1 VKLYDLPPSP
11 NARRVRIF
19 IAEKGLDIPLV
30 PVNMMTGEN
39 RTDDYL
45 AKNSLGKMPLL
56 ELDDGTC
63 IAESAAIC
71 RYLEEMNPNP
81 PLMGRDAVD
90 RALVDMWHRRMEFE
104 FLMPMISIFLHT
116 GEMWKDRVSQI
127 PQLAEAVTEN
137 VKASMEWLDKELE
150 GKKLEGKE
158 FIAGEDYTVADIT
171 AQCAF
176 VMGKAALGIRI
187 PEELLNLS
195 GWFTRVSSRPTAR
208 A

>member
-1 VKLYDLPPSP
+1 MKLYDLAPSP

-19 IAEKGLDIPLV
+19 IAEKGLEIPIV

-39 RTDDYL
+39 QSEDYL

-81 PLMGRDAVD
+81 PLMGRNPLEK
-90 RALVDMWHRRMEFE
+90 ALVEMWHRRMELE
-104 FLMPMISIFLHT
+104 FLIPMITIFLHT
-116 GEMWKDRVSQI
+116 GEMWKDRVTQI
-127 PQLAEAVTEN
+127 PQVAETGILN
-137 VKASMEWLDKELE
+137 VKERMEWLDKELD
-150 GKKLEGKE
+150 GKE
-158 FIAGEDYTVADIT
+158 FITGEDYTVADIA

-176 VMGKAALGIRI
+176 VMGKAALGLRI
-187 PEELLNLS
+187 AEDQLNLS
-195 GWFTRVSSRPTAR
+195 NWFTRVSSRPTAR

>member
-1 VKLYDLPPSP
+1 MKLYDLPPSP

-19 IAEKGLDIPLV
+19 IAEKGLEIPIV

-39 RTDDYL
+39 QSEDYL

-81 PLMGRDAVD
+81 PLMGRNPLE
-90 RALVDMWHRRMEFE
+90 RALVEMWHRRMELE
-104 FLMPMISIFLHT
+104 FLIPMITIFLHT
-116 GEMWKDRVSQI
+116 GEMWKDRVTQI
-127 PQLAEAVTEN
+127 PQVAETGILN
-137 VKASMEWLDKELE
+137 VKERIEWLDRELD
-150 GKKLEGKE
+150 GKE
-158 FIAGEDYTVADIT
+158 FITGEDYTVADIA

-176 VMGKAALGIRI
+176 VMGKAALGLRI
-187 PEELLNLS
+187 AEDQLNLS
-195 GWFTRVSSRPTAR
+195 NWFTRVSSRPTAR

>member
-19 IAEKGLDIPLV
+19 IAEKGLEIPMV

-39 RTDDYL
+39 QSEGYL

-81 PLMGRDAVD
+81 PLMGRNPLEI
-90 RALVDMWHRRMEFE
+90 ALVEMWHRRMELE
-104 FLMPMISIFLHT
+104 FLIPMITIFLHT
-116 GEMWKDRVSQI
+116 GEMWKDRVTQI
-127 PQLAEAVTEN
+127 PQVAETGILN
-137 VKASMEWLDKELE
+137 VKERMEWLDRELD
-150 GKKLEGKE
+150 GKE
-158 FIAGEDYTVADIT
+158 FITGEDYTVADIA

-176 VMGKAALGIRI
+176 VMGKAALGLRI
-187 PEELLNLS
+187 AEDQLNLS
-195 GWFTRVSSRPTAR
+195 NWFTRVSSRPTAR

>member
-1 VKLYDLPPSP
+1 MKLYDLPPSP

-19 IAEKGLDIPLV
+19 IAEKGLEIPIV

-39 RTDDYL
+39 QSEDYL

-71 RYLEEMNPNP
+71 RYLEEMNPNT
-81 PLMGRDAVD
+81 PLLGRNPLE
-90 RALVDMWHRRMEFE
+90 RALVEMWHRRMELE
-104 FLMPMISIFLHT
+104 FLIPMITIFLHT
-116 GEMWKDRVSQI
+116 GEMWKDRVTQI
-127 PQLAEAVTEN
+127 PQVAETGILN
-137 VKASMEWLDKELE
+137 VKERMEWLDRELD
-150 GKKLEGKE
+150 GKE
-158 FIAGEDYTVADIT
+158 FITGEDYTVADIA

-176 VMGKAALGIRI
+176 VMGKAALGLRI
-187 PEELLNLS
+187 AEDQLNLS
-195 GWFTRVSSRPTAR
+195 NWFTRVSSRPTAR

>member
-1 VKLYDLPPSP
+1 MKLHDLPPSP

-19 IAEKGLDIPLV
+19 IAEKGLEIPIV

-39 RTDDYL
+39 QSEGYL

-81 PLMGRDAVD
+81 PLMGRNPLE
-90 RALVDMWHRRMEFE
+90 RALVEMWHRRMELE
-104 FLMPMISIFLHT
+104 FLIPMITIFLHT
-116 GEMWKDRVSQI
+116 GEMWKDRVTQI
-127 PQLAEAVTEN
+127 PQVAETGILN
-137 VKASMEWLDKELE
+137 VKERMEWLDRELD
-150 GKKLEGKE
+150 GKE
-158 FIAGEDYTVADIT
+158 FITGEDYTVADIA

-176 VMGKAALGIRI
+176 VMGKAALGLRI
-187 PEELLNLS
+187 AEDQLNLS
-195 GWFTRVSSRPTAR
+195 NWFTRVSSRPTAR

>member
-1 VKLYDLPPSP
+1 MKLYDLPPSP

-19 IAEKGLDIPLV
+19 IAEKGLEIPIV

-39 RTDDYL
+39 QSEDYL

-81 PLMGRDAVD
+81 PLMGRNPLE
-90 RALVDMWHRRMEFE
+90 RALVEMWHRRMELE
-104 FLMPMISIFLHT
+104 FLIPMITIFLHT
-116 GEMWKDRVSQI
+116 GEMWKDRVTQI
-127 PQLAEAVTEN
+127 PQVAETGILN
-137 VKASMEWLDKELE
+137 VKERMEWLDKELD
-150 GKKLEGKE
+150 GKE
-158 FIAGEDYTVADIT
+158 FITGEDYTIADIA

-176 VMGKAALGIRI
+176 VMGKAALGLRI
-187 PEELLNLS
+187 AEDQLNLS
-195 GWFTRVSSRPTAR
+195 NWFTRVSSRPTAR

>member
-1 VKLYDLPPSP
+1 MKLYDLPPSP

-19 IAEKGLDIPLV
+19 IAEKGLEIPIV

-39 RTDDYL
+39 QSEDYL
-45 AKNSLGKMPLL
+45 AKNPLGKMPLL

-81 PLMGRDAVD
+81 PLMGRNPLEK
-90 RALVDMWHRRMEFE
+90 ALVEMWHRRMEFE
-104 FLMPMISIFLHT
+104 FLIPVITIFLHT
-116 GEMWKDRVSQI
+116 GEMWKDRVTQI
-127 PQLAEAVTEN
+127 PQVAETGILN
-137 VKASMEWLDKELE
+137 VKERMEWLDRELD
-150 GKKLEGKE
+150 GKE
-158 FIAGEDYTVADIT
+158 FITGEDYTVADIA

-176 VMGKAALGIRI
+176 VMGKAALGLRI
-187 PEELLNLS
+187 AEDQLNLS
-195 GWFTRVSSRPTAR
+195 NWFTRVSSRPTAR

>member
-1 VKLYDLPPSP
+1 MKLYDLPPSP

-19 IAEKGLDIPLV
+19 IAEKGLEIPIV

-39 RTDDYL
+39 QSEDYL

-63 IAESAAIC
+63 IAESVAIC

-81 PLMGRDAVD
+81 PLMGRNPLEK
-90 RALVDMWHRRMEFE
+90 ALVEMWHRRMELE
-104 FLMPMISIFLHT
+104 FLIPMVTIFLHT
-116 GEMWKDRVSQI
+116 GEMWKDRVTQI
-127 PQLAEAVTEN
+127 PQVAETRTLY
-137 VKASMEWLDKELE
+137 VKERMEWLDRELN
-150 GKKLEGKE
+150 GKE
-158 FIAGEDYTVADIT
+158 FITGEDYTVADIA

-176 VMGKAALGIRI
+176 VMGKAALGLRI
-187 PEELLNLS
+187 AEDQLNLS
-195 GWFTRVSSRPTAR
+195 NWFTRVSSRPTAR

>member
-1 VKLYDLPPSP
+1 MKLYDLPPSP

-19 IAEKGLDIPLV
+19 IAEKGLEIPIV

-39 RTDDYL
+39 QSEDYL

-81 PLMGRDAVD
+81 PLMGQNPLE
-90 RALVDMWHRRMEFE
+90 RALVEMWHRRMELE
-104 FLMPMISIFLHT
+104 FLIPMITIFLHT
-116 GEMWKDRVSQI
+116 GEMWKDRVTQI
-127 PQLAEAVTEN
+127 PQVAETGILN
-137 VKASMEWLDKELE
+137 VKERMEWLDRELD
-150 GKKLEGKE
+150 GKE
-158 FIAGEDYTVADIT
+158 FITGEDYTIADIA

-176 VMGKAALGIRI
+176 VMGKAALGLRI
-187 PEELLNLS
+187 AEDQLNLS
-195 GWFTRVSSRPTAR
+195 NWFTRVSSRPTAR

>member
-1 VKLYDLPPSP
+1 MKLYDLPPSP

-19 IAEKGLDIPLV
+19 IAEKGLEIPIV

-39 RTDDYL
+39 QSEGYL

-81 PLMGRDAVD
+81 PLMGRNPLE
-90 RALVDMWHRRMEFE
+90 RALVEMWHRRMEFE
-104 FLMPMISIFLHT
+104 FLIPVITIFLHT
-116 GEMWKDRVSQI
+116 GEMWKDRVTQI
-127 PQLAEAVTEN
+127 PQVAETGILN
-137 VKASMEWLDKELE
+137 VKERMEWLDRELD
-150 GKKLEGKE
+150 GKE
-158 FIAGEDYTVADIT
+158 FITGEDYTVADIA

-176 VMGKAALGIRI
+176 VMGKAALGLRI
-187 PEELLNLS
+187 AEDQLNLS
-195 GWFTRVSSRPTAR
+195 NWFTRVSSRPTAR

>member
-1 VKLYDLPPSP
+1 MKLYDLPPSP

-19 IAEKGLDIPLV
+19 IAEKGLEIPIV
-30 PVNMMTGEN
+30 PVNMIMGEN
-39 RTDDYL
+39 QSEDYL

-81 PLMGRDAVD
+81 PLMGRNPLE
-90 RALVDMWHRRMEFE
+90 RALVEMWHRRMELE
-104 FLMPMISIFLHT
+104 FLIPMITIFLHT
-116 GEMWKDRVSQI
+116 GEMWKDRVTQI
-127 PQLAEAVTEN
+127 PQVAETGILN
-137 VKASMEWLDKELE
+137 VKERMEWLDRELD
-150 GKKLEGKE
+150 GKE
-158 FIAGEDYTVADIT
+158 FITGEDYTVADIA

-176 VMGKAALGIRI
+176 VMGKAALGLRI
-187 PEELLNLS
+187 AEDQLNLS
-195 GWFTRVSSRPTAR
+195 NWFTRVSSRPTAR

>member
-1 VKLYDLPPSP
+1 MKLFDLPPSP

-19 IAEKGLDIPLV
+19 IAEKGLEIPIV

-39 RTDDYL
+39 QTEDYL

-81 PLMGRDAVD
+81 PLMGRNPLEK
-90 RALVDMWHRRMEFE
+90 ALVEMWHRRMELE
-104 FLMPMISIFLHT
+104 FLIPMITIFLHT
-116 GEMWKDRVSQI
+116 GEMWKDRVTQI
-127 PQLAEAVTEN
+127 PQVAETGILN
-137 VKASMEWLDKELE
+137 VKERMEWLDKELD
-150 GKKLEGKE
+150 GKE
-158 FIAGEDYTVADIT
+158 FITGEDYTVADIA

-176 VMGKAALGIRI
+176 VMGKAALGLRI
-187 PEELLNLS
+187 AEDQLNLS
-195 GWFTRVSSRPTAR
+195 NWFTRVSSRPTAR

>member
-1 VKLYDLPPSP
+1 MKLYDLPPSP

-19 IAEKGLDIPLV
+19 IAEKGLEIPIV

-39 RTDDYL
+39 QSEDYL

-81 PLMGRDAVD
+81 PLMGRNPLE
-90 RALVDMWHRRMEFE
+90 RALVEMWHRRMELE
-104 FLMPMISIFLHT
+104 FLIPMITIFLHN
-116 GEMWKDRVSQI
+116 GEMWKDRVRQI
-127 PQLAEAVTEN
+127 PQVADTGILN
-137 VKASMEWLDKELE
+137 VKERIEWLDRELD
-150 GKKLEGKE
+150 GKE
-158 FIAGEDYTVADIT
+158 FITGEDYTVADIA

-176 VMGKAALGIRI
+176 VMGKAALGLRI
-187 PEELLNLS
+187 AEDQLNLS
-195 GWFTRVSSRPTAR
+195 NWFTRVSSRPTAR

>member
-1 VKLYDLPPSP
+1 MKLYDLPPSP

-19 IAEKGLDIPLV
+19 IAEKGLEIPIV

-39 RTDDYL
+39 QSEGYL

-81 PLMGRDAVD
+81 PLMGRNPLE
-90 RALVDMWHRRMEFE
+90 RALVEMWHRRMEFE
-104 FLMPMISIFLHT
+104 FLIPVITIFLHT
-116 GEMWKDRVSQI
+116 GEMWKDRVTQI
-127 PQLAEAVTEN
+127 PQVAETGILN
-137 VKASMEWLDKELE
+137 VKERMEWLDRELD
-150 GKKLEGKE
+150 GKE
-158 FIAGEDYTVADIT
+158 FITGEDYTVADIT

-176 VMGKAALGIRI
+176 VMAKAALGLRI
-187 PEELLNLS
+187 AEDQLKLS
-195 GWFTRVSSRPTAR
+195 NWFTRVSSRPTAR

>member
-1 VKLYDLPPSP
+1 MKLYDLPPSP

-19 IAEKGLDIPLV
+19 IAEKGLEIPIV

-39 RTDDYL
+39 QSEDYL

-81 PLMGRDAVD
+81 PLMGRNPLE
-90 RALVDMWHRRMEFE
+90 RALVEMWHRRMELE
-104 FLMPMISIFLHT
+104 FLIPMITIFLHT
-116 GEMWKDRVSQI
+116 GEMWKDRVTQI
-127 PQLAEAVTEN
+127 PQVAETRTLY
-137 VKASMEWLDKELE
+137 VKERMEWLNSELD
-150 GKKLEGKE
+150 GKE
-158 FIAGEDYTVADIT
+158 YITGEDYTVADIA

-176 VMGKAALGIRI
+176 VMGKAALGLRI
-187 PEELLNLS
+187 AEDQLNLS
-195 GWFTRVSSRPTAR
+195 NWFTRVSSRPTAR

>member
-1 VKLYDLPPSP
+1 MKLYDLSPSP

-19 IAEKGLDIPLV
+19 IAEKGLEIPIV

-39 RTDDYL
+39 QSEDYL

-81 PLMGRDAVD
+81 PLMGRNPLE
-90 RALVDMWHRRMEFE
+90 RALVEMWHRRMELE
-104 FLMPMISIFLHT
+104 FLIPMITIFLHT
-116 GEMWKDRVSQI
+116 GEMWKDRVTQI
-127 PQLAEAVTEN
+127 PQVAETGILN
-137 VKASMEWLDKELE
+137 VKERMEWLDRELD
-150 GKKLEGKE
+150 GKE
-158 FIAGEDYTVADIT
+158 FITGEDYTIADIA

-176 VMGKAALGIRI
+176 VMGKAALGLRI
-187 PEELLNLS
+187 AEDQLNLS
-195 GWFTRVSSRPTAR
+195 NWFTRVSSRPTAR

>member
-1 VKLYDLPPSP
+1 MKLYDLPPSP

-19 IAEKGLDIPLV
+19 IAEKGLEIPIV

-39 RTDDYL
+39 QSEDYL

-81 PLMGRDAVD
+81 PLMGRNPLEK
-90 RALVDMWHRRMEFE
+90 ALVEMWHRRMELE
-104 FLMPMISIFLHT
+104 FLIPMITIFLHT
-116 GEMWKDRVSQI
+116 GEMWKDRVTQI
-127 PQLAEAVTEN
+127 PQVAETGILN
-137 VKASMEWLDKELE
+137 VKEHMEWLDRELD
-150 GKKLEGKE
+150 GKE
-158 FIAGEDYTVADIT
+158 FITGEDYTVADIA

-176 VMGKAALGIRI
+176 VMGKAALGLRI
-187 PEELLNLS
+187 AEDQLNLS
-195 GWFTRVSSRPTAR
+195 NWFTRVSSRPTAR

>member
-19 IAEKGLDIPLV
+19 IAEKGLEIPIV

-39 RTDDYL
+39 QSEDYL

-81 PLMGRDAVD
+81 PLMGRNPLE
-90 RALVDMWHRRMEFE
+90 RALVEMWHRRMELE
-104 FLMPMISIFLHT
+104 FLIPMITIFLHT
-116 GEMWKDRVSQI
+116 GEMWKDRVTQI
-127 PQLAEAVTEN
+127 PQVAETGILN
-137 VKASMEWLDKELE
+137 VKERMEWLDKELD
-150 GKKLEGKE
+150 GKE
-158 FIAGEDYTVADIT
+158 FITGEDYTVADIA

-176 VMGKAALGIRI
+176 VMGKAALGLRI
-187 PEELLNLS
+187 AEDQLNLS
-195 GWFTRVSSRPTAR
+195 NWFTRVSSRPTAR

>member
-1 VKLYDLPPSP
+1 MKLYDLPPSP

-19 IAEKGLDIPLV
+19 IAEKGLEIPIV

-39 RTDDYL
+39 QSEDYL

-81 PLMGRDAVD
+81 PLMGRNPLE
-90 RALVDMWHRRMEFE
+90 RALVEMWHRRMELE
-104 FLMPMISIFLHT
+104 FLIPMITIFLHT
-116 GEMWKDRVSQI
+116 GEMWKDRVTQI
-127 PQLAEAVTEN
+127 PQVAETGILN
-137 VKASMEWLDKELE
+137 VKERMEWLDRELD
-150 GKKLEGKE
+150 GKE
-158 FIAGEDYTVADIT
+158 FITGEDYTIADIA

-176 VMGKAALGIRI
+176 VMGKAALGLRI
-187 PEELLNLS
+187 AEDQLNLS
-195 GWFTRVSSRPTAR
+195 NWFTRVSSRPTAR

>member
-1 VKLYDLPPSP
+1 VKLYDLSPSP

-19 IAEKGLDIPLV
+19 IAEKGLEIPIV

-39 RTDDYL
+39 QSEDYL

-81 PLMGRDAVD
+81 PLMGRNPLEK
-90 RALVDMWHRRMEFE
+90 ALVEMWHRRMELE
-104 FLMPMISIFLHT
+104 FLIPMITIFLHT
-116 GEMWKDRVSQI
+116 GEMWKDRVTQI
-127 PQLAEAVTEN
+127 PQVAETGILN
-137 VKASMEWLDKELE
+137 VKERMEWLDKELD
-150 GKKLEGKE
+150 GKE
-158 FIAGEDYTVADIT
+158 FITGEDYTVADIA

-176 VMGKAALGIRI
+176 VMGKAALGLRI
-187 PEELLNLS
+187 AEDQLNLS
-195 GWFTRVSSRPTAR
+195 NWFTRVSSRPTAR

>member
-1 VKLYDLPPSP
+1 MKLFDLPPSP

-19 IAEKGLDIPLV
+19 IAEKGLEIPIV

-39 RTDDYL
+39 QSEDYL

-81 PLMGRDAVD
+81 PLMGRNPLEK
-90 RALVDMWHRRMEFE
+90 ALVEMWHRRMELE
-104 FLMPMISIFLHT
+104 FLIPMITIFLHT
-116 GEMWKDRVSQI
+116 GEMWKDRVTQI
-127 PQLAEAVTEN
+127 PQVAETGILN
-137 VKASMEWLDKELE
+137 VKERMEWLDKELD
-150 GKKLEGKE
+150 GKE
-158 FIAGEDYTVADIT
+158 FITGEDYTVADIA

-176 VMGKAALGIRI
+176 VMGKAALGLRI
-187 PEELLNLS
+187 AEDQLNLS
-195 GWFTRVSSRPTAR
+195 NWFTRVSSRPTAR

>member
-19 IAEKGLDIPLV
+19 IAEKGLEIPIV

-39 RTDDYL
+39 QSEGYL

-63 IAESAAIC
+63 IAESVAIC

-81 PLMGRDAVD
+81 PLMGRNPLEK
-90 RALVDMWHRRMEFE
+90 ALVEMWHRRMELE
-104 FLMPMISIFLHT
+104 FLIPMVTIFLHT
-116 GEMWKDRVSQI
+116 GEMWKDRVTQI
-127 PQLAEAVTEN
+127 PQVAETRTLY
-137 VKASMEWLDKELE
+137 VKERMEWLDRELN
-150 GKKLEGKE
+150 GKE
-158 FIAGEDYTVADIT
+158 FITGEDYTVADIA

-176 VMGKAALGIRI
+176 VMGKAALGLRI
-187 PEELLNLS
+187 AEDQLNLS
-195 GWFTRVSSRPTAR
+195 NWFTRVSSRPTSR

>member
-1 VKLYDLPPSP
+1 MKLYDLPPSP

-19 IAEKGLDIPLV
+19 IAEKGLEIPIV

-39 RTDDYL
+39 QSEDYL

-71 RYLEEMNPNP
+71 RYLEEMNPKP
-81 PLMGRDAVD
+81 PLMGRNPLE
-90 RALVDMWHRRMEFE
+90 RALVEMWHRRMELE
-104 FLMPMISIFLHT
+104 FLIPMITIFLHT
-116 GEMWKDRVSQI
+116 GEMWKDRVTQI
-127 PQLAEAVTEN
+127 PQVAETGILN
-137 VKASMEWLDKELE
+137 VKERMEWLDRELD
-150 GKKLEGKE
+150 GKE
-158 FIAGEDYTVADIT
+158 FITGEDYTVADIA

-176 VMGKAALGIRI
+176 VMGKAALGLRI
-187 PEELLNLS
+187 AEDQLNLS
-195 GWFTRVSSRPTAR
+195 NWFTRVSSRPTAR

>member
-19 IAEKGLDIPLV
+19 IAEKGLEIPIV

-39 RTDDYL
+39 QSEDYL

-81 PLMGRDAVD
+81 PLMGQNPLE
-90 RALVDMWHRRMEFE
+90 RALVEMWHRRMELE
-104 FLMPMISIFLHT
+104 FLIPMITIFLHT
-116 GEMWKDRVSQI
+116 GEMWKDRVTQI
-127 PQLAEAVTEN
+127 PQVAETGILN
-137 VKASMEWLDKELE
+137 VKERMEWLDKELD
-150 GKKLEGKE
+150 GKE
-158 FIAGEDYTVADIT
+158 FITGEDYTVADIA

-176 VMGKAALGIRI
+176 VMGKAALGLRI
-187 PEELLNLS
+187 AEDQLNLS
-195 GWFTRVSSRPTAR
+195 NWFTRVSSRPTAR